1 MASVGRW
8 RYALYDLLTGTLLAE
23 HLPFDIDQFSIMLG
37 EAGTVQ
43 ATLPLGDAAIRSRRP
58 RELIAPRKTNLV
70 LFRDEVPVWD
80 GITWTRRRG
89 KDDRTNSLVV
99 GANEIRSYFGHRFLR
114 PELGYGSAKTL
125 AFTQT
130 DSFTVFRAVIRDA
143 LNISVSGIRAGD
155 LRIDIDDGQLSG
167 NLIDRRDAGSETTA
181 YHGYS
186 FQTYAQLLDDL
197 AGTDPGL
204 EWRLDP
210 YLDANRALRRR
221 LVLGSPNVGVGGDDP
236 NLATLEYPG
245 DILSYEWP
253 DDGENSANY
262 VAALGNG
269 EGDAMRW
276 AEAYNTAE
284 LSAGYPLTEATASHK
299 DDTSTTILGQK
310 AIADLGAMSGD
321 RTVPSLTI
329 NGWASFAVGDHVR
342 VRMTDEDWWPG
353 STAAPFEAIVRV
365 VGKTVTPG
373 EKEKTVLAIEE
384 PRALT

>member
-1 MASVGRW
+1 MATVGRW

-23 HLPFDIDQFSIMLG
+23 HLPFDVDQFTIMLG

-58 RELIAPRKTNLV
+58 RELIVPRRTNLV
-70 LFRDEVPVWD
+70 MFRDEVPVWD
-80 GITWTRRRG
+80 GIIWSRRRG
-89 KDDRTNSLVV
+89 RDDRTNTSIF
-99 GANEIRSYFGHRFLR
+99 AAAEIRSYFAKRQLR

-125 AFTQT
+125 SFTQT
-130 DSFTVFRAVIRDA
+130 DSFVVFRAIIRDA
-143 LNISVSGIRAGD
+143 LNISISGLQPGN

-167 NLIDRRDAGSETTA
+167 VLIDRRDAGSETTA

-210 YLDANRALRRR
+210 YLDVNGALRRR
-221 LVLGSPNVGVGGDDP
+221 LVLGSPNVGVAGDDP

-253 DDGENSANY
+253 DDGESSANY
-262 VAALGNG
+262 LAALGNG

-284 LSAGYPLTEATASHK
+284 LSAGYPLTEATSSHK

-310 AIADLGAMSGD
+310 AIADLGSMSGD

-329 NGWASFAVGDHVR
+329 NGWASFTVGDHVR
-342 VRMTDEDWWPG
+342 VRITDEDWWPD
-353 STAAPFEAIVRV
+353 SRTSPYEAVVRV

-373 EKEKTVLAIEE
+373 EREKTVLAIEE